1 VVTAWQVIPLSAA
14 GARLAIAGLIAVGL
28 GLYVYL
34 LAREALGVSRRKE

>member
-1 VVTAWQVIPLSAA
+1 MTTDLPIAPIAWQVL
-14 GARLAIAGLIAVGL
+14 RLIIAGLIAVGL